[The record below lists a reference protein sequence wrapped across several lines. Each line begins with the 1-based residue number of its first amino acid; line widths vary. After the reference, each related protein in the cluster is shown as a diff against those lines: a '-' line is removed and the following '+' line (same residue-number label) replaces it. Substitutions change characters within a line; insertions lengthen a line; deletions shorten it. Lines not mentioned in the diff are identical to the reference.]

1 MYNIINMQIKF
12 LVSNLSVN
20 LNNNVLLKN
29 INFTL
34 KTGDVMAVLG
44 PNGAG
49 KSSLLKSLMS
59 HYNYP
64 IQSGEIVLNGK
75 NITDLPTD
83 KKAKLGLFYCSQ
95 NPVELDGVQMLEFFK
110 VLSKE
115 NSKNFYEFYKNL
127 NSAMLEV
134 KLKHELLKSSVNVGF
149 SGGEKK
155 KNEILQAK
163 LLQPKI
169 MLIDEIDSGLDLDAI
184 KIVADYINKNKKN
197 WITIIVSHHIDFLK
211 NIKPNKSIVL
221 VDGQVAASNQKDI
234 INFVEKNGYSS
245 FFEKKL
251 RPIRTLPIMCCDLKH
266 GKK

>member
-1 MYNIINMQIKF
+1 MQTRLLINK
-12 LVSNLSVN
+12 LSVN
-20 LNNNVLLKN
+20 LDNNVLLKN
-29 INFTL
+29 IDFSL
-34 KTGDVMAVLG
+34 KTGDVLAVLG

-49 KSSLLKSLMS
+49 KSSLLKSIMS

-64 IQSGEIVLNGK
+64 IKSGKIVLNNK
-75 NITDLPTD
+75 DITNLPVD
-83 KKAKLGLFYCSQ
+83 KKSKLGLFYCSQ

-221 VDGQVAASNQKDI
+221 VDGQIAESNKKDI

-251 RPIRTLPIMCCDLKH
+251 RPIRTLPIMCCDMKH